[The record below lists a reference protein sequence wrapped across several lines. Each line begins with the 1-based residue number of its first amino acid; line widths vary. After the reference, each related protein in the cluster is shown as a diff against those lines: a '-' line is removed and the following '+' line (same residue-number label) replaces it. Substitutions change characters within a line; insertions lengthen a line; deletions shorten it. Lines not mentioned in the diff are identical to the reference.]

1 MKTETTPQPLKPI
14 YYWLDGYWITDKEEA
29 DLMDEINAFGSTHG
43 TAFFPA
49 DADPAF
55 IDGEIAAL
63 LNQQASAV
71 VSTASSPL
79 FIKQEYKHVT

>member
-1 MKTETTPQPLKPI
+1 MTAENTPNPLKPV

-71 VSTASSPL
+71 VSTASSTL